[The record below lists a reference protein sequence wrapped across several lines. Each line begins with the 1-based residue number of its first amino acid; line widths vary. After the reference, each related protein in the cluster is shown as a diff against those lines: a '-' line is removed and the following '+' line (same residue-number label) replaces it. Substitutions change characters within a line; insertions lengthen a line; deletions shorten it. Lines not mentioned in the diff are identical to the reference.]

1 MIFEVLNKKEM
12 QLQDKTK
19 LTRVDGF
26 VSSADIEKQ
35 LAIAYTSSPVEVGR
49 KYACTMSS
57 TDMKTFKIKLQG
69 VIEK

>member
-1 MIFEVLNKKEM
+1 MIFEVLNKEEM
-12 QLQDKTK
+12 ELKDKTK

-26 VSSADIEKQ
+26 LSSNDIKKQ
-35 LAIAYTSSPVEVGR
+35 LAIAYTSIPVEIGK